1 MMQHHKCL
9 YCGKDT
15 DTGFNCYCPESRL
28 TVTFPKEIPLYK
40 YRFDYVPPFNMTNKE
55 IKPLYLQDLKYVAQS
70 LPKMEGVDHEQRVL
84 WHFGKGQ
91 WSAVDS
97 YVDYVLKYHK
107 LRPVLKPNKTR
118 REKIMEFVSKWL
130 TWTTKSLRTSINR
143 LKQITW
149 KIKQYYK
156 KQ

>member
-28 TVTFPKEIPLYK
+28 TVTFPKESPLYK

-55 IKPLYLQDLKYVAQS
+55 IKPLYKQDLLSVARE

-91 WSAVDS
+91 WSAVDQ
-97 YVDYVLKYHK
+97 YVDYVIKYHK
-107 LRPVLKPNKTR
+107 LRPVLKPTQTR
-118 REKIMEFVSKWL
+118 REKIIEFVRYYATEMGKWL
-130 TWTTKSLRTSINR
+130 TGLINR